1 MEAVRLLA
9 DRCGLQVPD
18 DAENDQ
24 RSQIKKRVLEINR
37 ETARF
42 YFDALMSPQG
52 KEAYNYLIRRGRD
65 RKTIRHFGL
74 GYSPKGWDELIRHLK
89 SKGFSEEEM
98 LEANVAMRGRRGTT
112 FPDVISIQVTLTQFT
127 GVRLRLHYVMT
138 KEGGPVVFEG
148 NSEHCFQDQQGHIL
162 RLRKAFPAF
171 AQALDQQL
179 AAGQEA

>member
-1 MEAVRLLA
+1 MNAYRHTVQYYET
-9 DRCGLQVPD
+9 DRMGNCPSQQLYPLDGGGPGGLPGP
-18 DAENDQ
+18 AGMGTE
-24 RSQIKKRVLEINR
+24 R
-37 ETARF
+37 
-42 YFDALMSPQG
+42 
-52 KEAYNYLIRRGRD
+52 
-65 RKTIRHFGL
+65 
-74 GYSPKGWDELIRHLK
+74 
-89 SKGFSEEEM
+89 
-98 LEANVAMRGRRGTT
+98 LEAMGSVSPATYLDAKYKQTTT

>member
-1 MEAVRLLA
+1 MPVIQAKSAGFCYGVRRAVELAEKTAQETGGCVMLGSIIHNANVVARLEQLGARQVDSPDAVRPG
-9 DRCGLQVPD
+9 DTVII
-18 DAENDQ
+18 
-24 RSQIKKRVLEINR
+24 RSHGETRQVLER
-37 ETARF
+37 
-42 YFDALMSPQG
+42 
-52 KEAYNYLIRRGRD
+52 
-65 RKTIRHFGL
+65 
-74 GYSPKGWDELIRHLK
+74 
-89 SKGFSEEEM
+89 
-98 LEANVAMRGRRGTT
+98 LEAMGSVSPATYLDAKYKQTTT